1 MSKGIYL
8 EACNVYVM
16 EYAGITEVVIQVCFW
31 AWCFSVFS
39 GVFSMRFSKDFVWKV
54 IVRM

>member
-16 EYAGITEVVIQVCFW
+16 EYAGITEVVTQVCF
-31 AWCFSVFS
+31 
-39 GVFSMRFSKDFVWKV
+39 
-54 IVRM
+54 

>member
-16 EYAGITEVVIQVCFW
+16 EYAEIIKVVIQVCF
-31 AWCFSVFS
+31 
-39 GVFSMRFSKDFVWKV
+39 
-54 IVRM
+54 

>member
-39 GVFSMRFSKDFVWKV
+39 GVFSMRFSKDFVWEV

>member
-16 EYAGITEVVIQVCFW
+16 EYAGIIEVVIQVCF
-31 AWCFSVFS
+31 
-39 GVFSMRFSKDFVWKV
+39 
-54 IVRM
+54 